1 MPSASLAIVQ
11 ILLAKHLL
19 KHKPPYPTKI
29 PAQNAAETV
38 TLLSL
43 FFDNLILWHNQ
54 FSLLQQIQ
62 VAYLHFHGLSKDTVL
77 PSSVVFDYSRFP
89 IYHSLNL

>member
-43 FFDNLILWHNQ
+43 FFDYLILWHNQ
-54 FSLLQQIQ
+54 IQ
-62 VAYLHFHGLSKDTVL
+62 AAHLHFHGLSKDMLL

-89 IYHSLNL
+89 IYHSSNL